1 LHLKRCLRSISI
13 YNWVQGLCIGP
24 DVSHTVDK
32 SDCKTEGN
40 GVGDFEEPPVIIK
53 GFPQVKEILE
63 CTDDNNTVLLSFN
76 ICLSSDVTFTWE
88 TMLIE
93 KNLFV
98 ELPSGILPHSSKE
111 SFVTLLEYAEDS
123 LKCSHVIVCFKKDR
137 QDRSF
142 LLKVFMFLG
151 FQLLP
156 PGHPLIP
163 SASGDIMYLAS
174 TREDDDDEDTD

>member
-1 LHLKRCLRSISI
+1 MANFVLSGCLQSISI

-40 GVGDFEEPPVIIK
+40 GVGDFEAPPVIIK

-63 CTDDNNTVLLSFN
+63 CAENNTVLLSFN

-88 TMLIE
+88 TMLAE

-111 SFVTLLEYAEDS
+111 RYYMLWT
-123 LKCSHVIVCFKKDR
+123 
-137 QDRSF
+137 F
-142 LLKVFMFLG
+142 L
-151 FQLLP
+151 
-156 PGHPLIP
+156 
-163 SASGDIMYLAS
+163 
-174 TREDDDDEDTD
+174 R